1 MLATTFI
8 AAGYVKMSV
17 TRDFALIL
25 GGSNSRT
32 LRSRNQQLQNHMN
45 SMQDNEGRGLTG
57 GLEIVSDAAE
67 SVGWQRLK
75 DDVFRAPNEA
85 TLLAVATGIGSQ
97 VTLMCYLGVILLW
110 FFYTVSAFR
119 FLMALATIVT
129 FALCG
134 YINGFMTARIL
145 KFFQL

>member
-1 MLATTFI
+1 
-8 AAGYVKMSV
+8 
-17 TRDFALIL
+17 
-25 GGSNSRT
+25 
-32 LRSRNQQLQNHMN
+32 MN
-45 SMQDNEGRGLTG
+45 SESRGLTG

-75 DDVFRAPNEA
+75 DDVFRAPNEP

-97 VTLMCYLGVILLW
+97 VTLMCYLGVLLLW
-110 FFYTVSAFR
+110 LFYTFSAIR
-119 FLMALATIVT
+119 FLMAFATIVT

>member
-1 MLATTFI
+1 MLGTTFI

-17 TRDFALIL
+17 TRDFALL
-25 GGSNSRT
+25 CGSGNNRMH
-32 LRSRNQQLQNHMN
+32 RRNAQLQNHMN
-45 SMQDNEGRGLTG
+45 AEGRGLTG

-85 TLLAVATGIGSQ
+85 TLLAVATGIGAQ
-97 VTLMCYLGVILLW
+97 VALSCYLGVALLLLFYSVSTLRIL
-110 FFYTVSAFR
+110 TGIAS
-119 FLMALATIVT
+119 IVL
-129 FALCG
+129 FAACG

-145 KFFQL
+145 KFFKL

>member
-1 MLATTFI
+1 MLATTSI

-85 TLLAVATGIGSQ
+85 TLLAVATGIGS
-97 VTLMCYLGVILLW
+97 
-110 FFYTVSAFR
+110 
-119 FLMALATIVT
+119 
-129 FALCG
+129 
-134 YINGFMTARIL
+134 
-145 KFFQL
+145 